1 MAAVKDMFYDIETL
15 FIEGLTAKQI
25 AKELMID
32 VQYVND
38 VLDTF
43 GVEPED
49 FDDED
54 LELEVTDL
62 DDIAGDYY
70 GA

>member
-15 FIEGLTAKQI
+15 FIEGLTAKEI

-43 GVEPED
+43 GVDPED

-54 LELEVTDL
+54 LELEATDL

>member
-15 FIEGLTAKQI
+15 FIEGRSARQI
-25 AKELMID
+25 ARELLID
-32 VQYVND
+32 VEQVHA

-43 GVEPED
+43 TLED
-49 FDDED
+49 EGQED
-54 LELEVTDL
+54 IDAVLYN
-62 DDIAGDYY
+62 YY